1 MFRLLLGANGSMLR
15 GIVSKYLM
23 KTLRKY
29 GLNSHIKCEDF
40 VVYRD
45 GDELLIHVSG
55 DFKVKE
61 ADLLEFLNK
70 KMDVAE

>member
-1 MFRLLLGANGSMLR
+1 MFRLLLGSNGTMLR
-15 GIVSKYLM
+15 SIVSKYAM
-23 KTLRKY
+23 RMLRKY
-29 GLNSHIKCEDF
+29 GLGARIKCEDF
-40 VVYRD
+40 VVYRE

>member
-1 MFRLLLGANGSMLR
+1 MFRLLFGSNGTMLR
-15 GIVSKYLM
+15 SIISKCVTRM
-23 KTLRKY
+23 FRKY
-29 GLNSHIKCEDF
+29 GLDARVKCEDF
-40 VVYRD
+40 VVYRE
-45 GDELLIHVSG
+45 GDELLIHVNG